1 MEELRAAVRRDQLA
15 SFVRL
20 KGGFAVPLAGMIFW
34 AALGVAGYSLEPEQ
48 WNLAAFVFSGAIF
61 PLAVVLSKLLRVDF
75 MKDQPTATGDVL
87 LPTFIGMLLFY
98 AIAFA
103 AFWESPQLVPLIL
116 AVGMSQHWP
125 VIGWSYGK
133 TGIYSAHAIV
143 RCIGAFAIWQLVPDG
158 RFTLIPFWVAAVYL
172 GTVVAILIEA
182 KREAAIGPAAEAA
195 ARTA

>member
-20 KGGFAVPLAGMIFW
+20 RGGFPFPLAGAIYW
-34 AALGVAGYSLEPEQ
+34 AALGIAGYYLRVET
-48 WNLAAFVFSGAIF
+48 WNLAAFVFSGVIF
-61 PLAVVLSKLLRVDF
+61 PLAVLLAKIFRCDF
-75 MKDQPTATGDVL
+75 MKDKTATGDVL
-87 LPTFIGMLLFY
+87 GPAFTAMLLFY

-103 AFWESPQLVPLIL
+103 AFSAAPQLVPLIL

-133 TGIYSAHAIV
+133 PALYSAHAIV
-143 RCIGAFAIWQLVPDG
+143 RAIGAFIIWTWIPDG

-172 GTVVAILIEA
+172 VTVAAIVVAA
-182 KREAAIGPAAEAA
+182 KRQAVIQPA
-195 ARTA
+195 

>member
-20 KGGFAVPLAGMIFW
+20 RGGFPFPLAGAIYW
-34 AALGVAGYSLEPEQ
+34 AALGVAGYYLPAET
-48 WNLAAFVFSGAIF
+48 WNLCAFIFSGMIF
-61 PLAVVLSKLLRVDF
+61 PLAVLLSKIFRCDF
-75 MKDQPTATGDVL
+75 MKDKTATGDVL
-87 LPTFIGMLLFY
+87 GPAFTAMLLFY

-103 AFWESPQLVPLIL
+103 AFSEAPELVPLIV

-133 TGIYSAHAIV
+133 PALYSAHAIV
-143 RCIGAFAIWQLVPDG
+143 RAIGAFVIWTWIPDG

-172 GTVVAILIEA
+172 VTVAAIIVAA
-182 KREAAIGPAAEAA
+182 KRQAVIQPA
-195 ARTA
+195 

>member
-34 AALGVAGYSLEPEQ
+34 AALGVAGYYLEPEQ

-61 PLAVVLSKLLRVDF
+61 PLAVVLSKLLHSDF

-133 TGIYSAHAIV
+133 PGIYSAHAIV
-143 RCIGAFAIWQLVPDG
+143 RSVGAFALWQLMPND

-172 GTVVAILIEA
+172 VTVVAILVEA
-182 KREAAIGPAAEAA
+182 RREAATAPGEA